1 MLSVTSVPAASF
13 TKTKLRVCWRY
24 FIQIAFNSLRSLSQA
39 WQRDGD
45 LWVEVGVGIL
55 SLCSGSSCNLREA
68 LLPLLAKWEGIQELF
83 SMINNFHG
91 QTPPWATNVPSKTGT
106 SSPAFSC
113 LSTNLPGSDVFCYQC
128 CIPGNLSIESKMDD
142 DDGGSHG
149 IHRILELLRLE
160 KALKIIESNSDDD
173 DDQYYYLS
181 PHQVTSSALAEEII
195 ES

>member
-1 MLSVTSVPAASF
+1 MNLLFYRPVSVTSVPAASF

-83 SMINNFHG
+83 SMVNNFHG
-91 QTPPWATNVPSKTGT
+91 QTPPWATCRWWYTV
-106 SSPAFSC
+106 
-113 LSTNLPGSDVFCYQC
+113 LY
-128 CIPGNLSIESKMDD
+128 
-142 DDGGSHG
+142 
-149 IHRILELLRLE
+149 RILTHVRRTLHSCGPAR
-160 KALKIIESNSDDD
+160 SPSSTMTSDE
-173 DDQYYYLS
+173 
-181 PHQVTSSALAEEII
+181 TGETG
-195 ES
+195 